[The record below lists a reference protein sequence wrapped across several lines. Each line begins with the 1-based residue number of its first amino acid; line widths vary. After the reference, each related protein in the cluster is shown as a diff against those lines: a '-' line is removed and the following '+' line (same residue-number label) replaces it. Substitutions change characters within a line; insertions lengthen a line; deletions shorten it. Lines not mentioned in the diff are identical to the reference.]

1 MHGDEADQLRS
12 LRILEELGASATAG
26 RVCRSLLEIG
36 VRVPRGKAAT
46 TRDHAAG
53 LTARQTEGLDLLTE
67 GLSNLEIADR
77 LFIPT
82 HTAENHVAAI
92 LMKLDVPNRE
102 AAVKSAHLQ
111 GILDPI

>member
-92 LMKLDVPNRE
+92 LMKLGATDRH
-102 AAVKSAHLQ
+102 AAVDAARSLGLVA
-111 GILDPI
+111 